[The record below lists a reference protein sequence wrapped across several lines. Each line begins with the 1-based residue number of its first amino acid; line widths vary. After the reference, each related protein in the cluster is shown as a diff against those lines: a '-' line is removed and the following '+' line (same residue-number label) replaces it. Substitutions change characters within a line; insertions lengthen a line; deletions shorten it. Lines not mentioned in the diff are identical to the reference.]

1 MSYIIKNKKKIDK
14 NRAKIT
20 VEISDSYY
28 KKQIGNAYREIAKKA
43 KIPGFRKGKIPAQVI
58 DFKIGKP
65 YVLQEAASRSI
76 SELYPEII
84 QSSEFKPIDLPRIN
98 ITRMEEDKPLGF
110 EAEIDLEPEITLPK
124 YKGMKVNTIS
134 ADVKED
140 ELKKQIDNLRKN
152 FATLEPVGDRSPAA
166 EGNFVTIDFSGR
178 IEGKEFEGGS
188 AQDYSMEI
196 GSNTLFPE
204 FEKALIGMKKGNKK
218 KISFILPEDI
228 GNSDITGKKA
238 DFEIAL
244 KGIKKRNLPELDRDF
259 LKNLGNYD
267 SVDDFKNQ
275 LKERLFEE
283 KKNRRQSEIIGQ
295 IIDHISKNIKEK
307 IPEPMVKNT
316 LESIK
321 KDIEDG
327 LKKQN
332 MSRQNYLKVLNITEE
347 QFEEQ
352 IRKRAETEVKN
363 YLILKALEKSE
374 ASSIKPS
381 GEEIEKEKN
390 DLVSRYEKEDDRDK
404 IKEYLE
410 KPSGR
415 EQLAETVK
423 SKKLLKRLE
432 QNVKVVEEEP
442 KADKIDSKKKI
453 WTPEEDRQNTE
464 DDLWVPGSNQD
475 KDEDKK

>member
-1 MSYIIKNKKKIDK
+1 LSYIIKNKKKIDK

-84 QSSEFKPIDLPRIN
+84 ESSEFKPIDLPKIN
-98 ITRMEEDKPLGF
+98 ITSMEEGKPLGF

-124 YKGMKVNTIS
+124 YKGIKVSTIS
-134 ADVKED
+134 ADIKED
-140 ELKKQIDNLRKN
+140 ELQNQIDNLMKN
-152 FATLEPVGDRSPAA
+152 FATLEPVEDGSPAA
-166 EGNFVTIDFSGR
+166 EGYFVTIDFSGR

-188 AQDYSMEI
+188 AQDYSLEI

-204 FEKALIGMKKGNKK
+204 FEKALIGMKKKDKK
-218 KISFILPEDI
+218 NISFVLPEDI

-238 DFEIAL
+238 DFEITL
-244 KGIKKRNLPELDRDF
+244 KEIKKRNLPELNQDF
-259 LKNLGNYD
+259 LKNLGNYE

-275 LKERLFEE
+275 LRERLIEE
-283 KKNRRQSEIIGQ
+283 KKTRRQAEIIGQ
-295 IIDHISKNIKEK
+295 IIDHISDNMKEK
-307 IPEPMVKNT
+307 IPESMIKNT
-316 LESIK
+316 VENIK
-321 KDIEDG
+321 KDLEAG
-327 LKKQN
+327 LREQN
-332 MSRQNYLKVLNITEE
+332 MSRQNYLNTLNITEE
-347 QFEEQ
+347 QFEKQ
-352 IRKRAETEVKN
+352 IRNRAEAEVKN
-363 YLILKALEKSE
+363 YLIFKALEKSE
-374 ASSIKPS
+374 ASSIKTS
-381 GEEIEKEKN
+381 EEEIKREKDELISQYKKEDEKN
-390 DLVSRYEKEDDRDK
+390 K

-410 KPSGR
+410 KPQGR
-415 EQLAETVK
+415 DRLIETVER
-423 SKKLLKRLE
+423 KKLLERLE

-453 WTPEEDRQNTE
+453 WTPEEEKQDKAE
-464 DDLWVPGSNQD
+464 DLWVPGSNQD
-475 KDEDKK
+475 GGEGKK